1 MGPEYGHHPTGM
13 RVTFYGKTSTLSFI
27 LYLYYVLLVYRRL
40 LLLLSYSHE
49 RRIGDRFEET
59 NNLLISSWRYTE
71 IAL

>member
-1 MGPEYGHHPTGM
+1 MAIILRECASLFM
-13 RVTFYGKTSTLSFI
+13 EKLLI
-27 LYLYYVLLVYRRL
+27 LYLYYVLHVYRRL

-49 RRIGDRFEET
+49 RRVGDRFEET